1 MKLIET
7 SLRRYCKKN
16 KYLRKIYYK
25 NCNFLYSFISI
36 IFNVFNINYD
46 LNFIRKALSYGV
58 KPNILK
64 KKILFHSKNIDYSK
78 NNLFLLVAIL
88 SSLGYVHIGRRILWN
103 HSTHKKLAS
112 TRIFKS
118 DLFSAYGH
126 VALLDIFIKAKILG
140 YQQYRHDYI
149 EGNISNFTQVFTRDF
164 FKFRHV
170 LEKNKNSFYENFNYT
185 FLNDNFILFDE
196 FTSKVQIDF
205 ERKFSSTINDV
216 FIGKLIKPKKATIF
230 PCKDPE
236 WYVCL
241 HVRHGYDRLTDLRNA
256 SVQTYY
262 KAVKS
267 ILSAGGHVFRLDA
280 DATVFSMHIENGCI
294 SENLYSSDLNSQLE
308 IISRCRFFIGCGSGP
323 INMASHV
330 FGRPILSTNWA
341 PLGCRLPW
349 KNQVILPKKFIK
361 NDFSTEIPYSNRLR
375 GGLSRIES
383 KQRLNE
389 LGYTC
394 IDNHENEIDEAV
406 CEMLEATKTRTFV
419 GNYFLKTELQRKF
432 YELITN
438 HHKLIPIF
446 ISKSYSEKHM
456 LEIK

>member
-7 SLRRYCKKN
+7 KLRRYCRKN
-16 KYLRKIYYK
+16 KCLSKIYYK
-25 NCNFLYSFISI
+25 YCNFLYSFISI
-36 IFNVFNINYD
+36 IFNVFNVNYD

-64 KKILFHSKNIDYSK
+64 KKILFHFKNVDYSK

-88 SSLGYVHIGRRILWN
+88 NSLGYVHIGKRLLFN
-103 HSTHKKLAS
+103 HSTRNKLAL

-140 YQQYRHDYI
+140 YQVYRHDYI
-149 EGNISNFTQVFTRDF
+149 EGKISNFTRDFSRDF
-164 FKFRHV
+164 FKSKPVFN
-170 LEKNKNSFYENFNYT
+170 KNKNPFYENFNYT

-205 ERKFSSTINDV
+205 ERKFSSTINDG
-216 FIGKLIKPKKATIF
+216 FIDKFIKPKAEMTSS
-230 PCKDPE
+230 CKEPE
-236 WYVCL
+236 WHVCL
-241 HVRHGYDRLTDLRNA
+241 HVRHGYDCLTDLRNA
-256 SVQTYY
+256 SVKTYY

-280 DATVFSMHIENGCI
+280 DATVFSMYIENGCI
-294 SENLYSSDLNSQLE
+294 SENLYSSDFNSQLG
-308 IISRCRFFIGCGSGP
+308 IISKCRFFIGCGSGP
-323 INMASHV
+323 ISMASHV

-341 PLGCRLPW
+341 PLGCRLSW

-394 IDNHENEIDEAV
+394 IDNHENEIDEAAR
-406 CEMLEATKTRTFV
+406 EMLEATKTGTFV
-419 GNYFLKTELQRKF
+419 GNYFLKTDLQRKF